1 MSKLYAAL
9 EDSRIEDNP
18 PNNIPLVQPS
28 TLEAVGE
35 TVGELQDD
43 VQSLEIATEAFK
55 GAFEKALV
63 VEGMLGSLQEKK
75 PLTEAYF
82 VAMENYR
89 VMIENLQLQ
98 TNVKVSL
105 PAMEDY
111 TNQYSAQ
118 ACHEIATE
126 GFMEIIRDAWKKIK
140 EFFAAFFKRIMLFF
154 KRVLKVD
161 MELEEY
167 EKYLDATI
175 AKLKA
180 NKAKVPE
187 GKAAP
192 LTSKLPSMLAPPGIH
207 KIEVDYLL
215 NHGMEKIN
223 TLMEKMSE
231 VGMKTMQAHINSDR
245 GLPKFYRKLQDVMVR
260 YEKIEKISVDDVR
273 KDKSDLWELGYEM
286 INLVFKEHI
295 RDPRDLPEPVFHA
308 ISSSIDG
315 DPKSLVISAISPL
328 KGEYGSLPRRT
339 NVFYATDESY
349 KHVVTGYMDE
359 NSYVSS
365 ALNPIVNLDNLIR
378 VYDFYRTR
386 VKKIDLKNANNTID
400 ELDSW
405 VNKILDLMAKRYSQ
419 VMERAKDANHVVD
432 LSTVQDFVTRIY
444 DKLGESRDDWDRNE
458 FRNEAMKT
466 LSNYCN
472 EYPNLPGVQD
482 PNVLR
487 VLQSL
492 LVGSTVVRT
501 DFDRACNPE
510 NGMSVMDAL
519 KVIGKGISDF
529 RAFNINVEVDQG
541 AEEELKARYAI
552 LTEMNKEISV
562 IFTTLQTL
570 YKSIVENYYGV
581 YTQVRYELVKYIYD
595 SARLYKY

>member
-9 EDSRIEDNP
+9 EDSRIEDSP

-35 TVGELQDD
+35 TVSELQDD

-89 VMIENLQLQ
+89 VMVENLQLQ

-167 EKYLDATI
+167 EKYLDNTI

-192 LTSKLPSMLAPPGIH
+192 LTSKLPSMLAPVGIH

-223 TLMEKMSE
+223 TLMENMSE

-245 GLPKFYRKLQDVMVR
+245 GLPKFYRKLQDVMTR
-260 YEKIEKISVDDVR
+260 YEKIEKVNLQDIM
-273 KDKSDLWELGYEM
+273 KDKGELWELGYEM

-295 RDPRDLPEPVFHA
+295 RDARDLPESVFHA
-308 ISSSIDG
+308 ISSSIAG

-328 KGEYGSLPRRT
+328 KGDFGSLPRRT
-339 NVFYATDESY
+339 NVFFATDESR
-349 KHVVTGYMDE
+349 KHFVTGYMDE

-365 ALNPIVNLDNLIR
+365 SLNPIVSLENLIK
-378 VYDFYRTR
+378 VYDFYKTR
-386 VKKIDLKNANNTID
+386 VMKIDLKNANNTID

-419 VMERAKDANHVVD
+419 AMARAKDANHSVD
-432 LSTVQDFVTRIY
+432 LSDVQEVVTEMY
-444 DKLGESRDDWDRNE
+444 DYLQQSRDDWDRGT
-458 FRNEAMKT
+458 FRTEAFRV
-466 LSNYCN
+466 LL
-472 EYPNLPGVQD
+472 EYNNNNPQSPQMQD
-482 PNVLR
+482 PNVHR

-492 LVGSTVVRT
+492 LLGNLVSRA
-501 DFDRACNPE
+501 DFDNACSTDQ
-510 NGMSVMDAL
+510 GMNAIDAL
-519 KVIGKGISDF
+519 KVIAKEIDKTHNFKLGLRENERQS
-529 RAFNINVEVDQG
+529 
-541 AEEELKARYAI
+541 EELEARY
-552 LTEMNKEISV
+552 TMMKEMNKEISV

>member
-9 EDSRIEDNP
+9 EDSRIEDNS

-35 TVGELQDD
+35 TVNELQDD

-82 VAMENYR
+82 VAMESYR
-89 VMIENLQLQ
+89 VLVDNLQLQ

-111 TNQYSAQ
+111 TNQYSAK

-126 GFMEIIRDAWKKIK
+126 GFVEIIRNAWKKIK

-180 NKAKVPE
+180 NKARVPE

-215 NHGMEKIN
+215 NHGLDKVN
-223 TLMEKMSE
+223 NLMEKMTE
-231 VGMKTMQAHINSDR
+231 VGMKSMQAHINSDR
-245 GLPKFYRKLQDVMVR
+245 GLPKFYRMLQDITSR
-260 YEKIEKISVDDVR
+260 YERIEKISVEDVM
-273 KDKSDLWELGYEM
+273 KDKHKVWEMGYEM
-286 INLVFKEHI
+286 ISLVFKESI
-295 RDPRDLPEPVFHA
+295 RDARDLPDTVFQSIA
-308 ISSSIDG
+308 SSIAG
-315 DPKSLVISAISPL
+315 DPKSLVISAVSPI
-328 KGEYGSLPRRT
+328 KGDFGTLPRRT
-339 NVFYATDESY
+339 NVFYATDEDHQ
-349 KHVVTGYMDE
+349 HVVTGYMDE
-359 NSYVSS
+359 NTYVSS
-365 ALNPIVNLDNLIR
+365 SLNPITSLENLVK
-378 VYDFYRTR
+378 VYDFYKNR
-386 VKKIDLKNANNTID
+386 VKKVDLNNANKTID
-400 ELDSW
+400 ELDAQ
-405 VNKILDLMAKRYSQ
+405 VNKILDLMSKRYAM
-419 VMERAKDANHVVD
+419 VMERAKDTDHYFEADVAHT
-432 LSTVQDFVTRIY
+432 LFTQIY
-444 DKLGESRDDWDRNE
+444 DRAGVGRDDWDRNTFKKE
-458 FRNEAMKT
+458 SLKV
-466 LSNYCN
+466 LDNYSL
-472 EYPNLPGVQD
+472 EHPQMPRVEET
-482 PNVLR
+482 NVYN
-487 VLQSL
+487 VIVAL
-492 LVGSTVVRT
+492 LNGNTVIKAN
-501 DFDRACNPE
+501 FDKAVNPE
-510 NGMSVMDAL
+510 RGMSVMDAL
-519 KVIGKGISDF
+519 KIIAKHNSFSMSIEE
-529 RAFNINVEVDQG
+529 NQQQN
-541 AEEELKARYAI
+541 EELEARYAVVA
-552 LTEMNKEISV
+552 LMNKEISV

-595 SARLYKY
+595 SAQLYKY